1 MTLGIDINTAA
12 WGVIAVVNLAT
23 AYLTWRVNHAVK
35 TVKRDVIAIEK
46 ATNGMKAELVEA
58 TAKASFIEG
67 RVAGREQATTTAA
80 QLATKVAAA
89 AAAAADIKST
99 PPE

>member
-1 MTLGIDINTAA
+1 MGIDINTAA

-67 RVAGREQATTTAA
+67 KAVGRARAIVTITDFT
-80 QLATKVAAA
+80 AAA
-89 AAAAADIKST
+89 AAAAAVIKST

>member
-1 MTLGIDINTAA
+1 MSLGIDINTAA

-23 AYLTWRVNHAVK
+23 AYLTWRVNYAVK
-35 TVKRDVIAIEK
+35 TVKRDVVAIEK

-58 TAKASFIEG
+58 TAKASYIEG
-67 RVAGREQATTTAA
+67 KAVGRARAIATITD
-80 QLATKVAAA
+80 AAA
-89 AAAAADIKST
+89 AAAAAAAPVKST